1 MKPLLAI
8 AFFVFSITFSN
19 AQLPSRAEDVSPL
32 LVGETLPNAS
42 VQTLDNKS
50 VSLLAIFKTKKTV
63 LVVYRGGWCPYCNL
77 HLSEVGRIEKDLLAL
92 GYQVVAISPD
102 APDKLKPSMD
112 KLEIS
117 YTLLSDKAGNFL
129 KAAGL
134 AFKAPSNYEK
144 FLDGSQEKG
153 SEFFLPV
160 PSLFILNEKGEIL
173 FEYISPNFKQRINGY
188 LLLAAARVF
197 AVNK

>member
-1 MKPLLAI
+1 MRFLSIILFSVVSFLAE
-8 AFFVFSITFSN
+8 

-32 LVGETLPNAS
+32 LVGEMLPNAS
-42 VQTLDNKS
+42 VQTLDNKVINLS
-50 VSLLAIFKTKKTV
+50 PIFKVKKTI
-63 LVVYRGGWCPYCNL
+63 LIVYRGGWCPYCNL

-102 APDKLKPSMD
+102 APEKLKPSMD
-112 KLEIS
+112 KMDIT
-117 YTLLSDKAGNFL
+117 YTLLSDHAGNFI

-134 AFKAPSNYEK
+134 AFKAPASYEK
-144 FLDGSQEKG
+144 FLEDSQGKG
-153 SEFFLPV
+153 SELFLPV

>member
-1 MKPLLAI
+1 MRFLMIIVL
-8 AFFVFSITFSN
+8 FVTAVQAQ

-42 VQTLDNKS
+42 VRTLDNKI
-50 VSLLAIFKTKKTV
+50 VSLSPIFKEKKTI
-63 LVVYRGGWCPYCNL
+63 LIVYRGGWCPYCNL

-112 KLEIS
+112 KMDIS
-117 YTLLSDKAGNFL
+117 YTLLSDNTGNFI

-134 AFKAPSNYEK
+134 AFKAPASYDK
-144 FLDGSQEKG
+144 FLEDSQGKG
-153 SEFFLPV
+153 AALFLPV